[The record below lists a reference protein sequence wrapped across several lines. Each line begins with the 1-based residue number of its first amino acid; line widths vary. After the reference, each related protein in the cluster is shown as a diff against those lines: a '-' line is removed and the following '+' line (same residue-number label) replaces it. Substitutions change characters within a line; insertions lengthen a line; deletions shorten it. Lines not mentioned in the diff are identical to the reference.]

1 MTDENMTVNWHHL
14 PDIPFK
20 VIMTEVAK
28 ESLTDLRSCTE
39 VCSAWS
45 DKIEKDILKNPVV
58 MDTVRDKM
66 KAAFGPEIKVALFS
80 RETGM
85 LPTSEQISNA
95 KWLSK

>member
-45 DKIEKDILKNPVV
+45 DKIEKDILKNPAM
-58 MDTVRDKM
+58 MDTVRDEVIR
-66 KAAFGPEIKVALFS
+66 AFPPSFPTHVPVF
-80 RETGM
+80 
-85 LPTSEQISNA
+85 PTSEQISNA
-95 KWLSK
+95 KWLCK